1 MSKKTVL
8 TLVIVGVLVAFVFV
22 VAAQATKPKLDGDT
36 ISRTFS
42 QGEPCITT
50 TVALRLPAEGDPFE
64 VSEQLFAALQPIP
77 GMNSATLNVKT
88 STIDV
93 GFCESSANEA
103 VIRQALAPTGL
114 VAETSATQTET
125 AD

>member
-8 TLVIVGVLVAFVFV
+8 TVVLVGVMAAFVFV
-22 VAAQATKPKLDGDT
+22 VAAQATKPKLAGDT
-36 ISRTFS
+36 ITKTFS

-50 TVALRLPAEGDPFE
+50 SVALALPAQGDPFE
-64 VSEQLFAALQPIP
+64 LSEQLFAALQPVP

-103 VIRQALAPTGL
+103 MIREALVPTGL
-114 VAETSATQTET
+114 VAEAAATETET